1 MDVTHFGQAVD
12 TYVRPGTPPVAVRLL
27 DSADEIPDRARMPL
41 RDFGVKMPLC
51 QGMALARR
59 HGLVMAMGKD
69 DMLCPLGAVAMGL
82 LSAGEGFLDGRFG
95 IPYWASSQEATAG
108 LAQGMARLEYGRHT
122 HVVVA
127 PLERT
132 AFEPQVL
139 VVYGDPAQVGRMIQA
154 VVYVTGQPCGVAQ
167 HRRHRVCGTDR
178 EDIAHQ
184 PVPGCHCGCRRTRTR
199 TDAGSRDVT
208 GPAGQHCGGVC
219 RRLAGNSQAW
229 RQVSNQVVSHIRC
242 VYATQLR
249 AADRV
254 SQGRLSV
261 ARQLPAHGEVPAI
274 DFPCCPRDC
283 RTCRSVTNRACE
295 QAPASACGT

>member
-1 MDVTHFGQAVD
+1 MDLTHFGQAVD

-27 DSADEIPDRARMPL
+27 DSADEIPERARMPL

-154 VVYVTGQPCGVAQ
+154 VVYVTGQP
-167 HRRHRVCGTDR
+167 
-178 EDIAHQ
+178 
-184 PVPGCHCGCRRTRTR
+184 
-199 TDAGSRDVT
+199 
-208 GPAGQHCGGVC
+208 
-219 RRLAGNSQAW
+219 
-229 RQVSNQVVSHIRC
+229 VVSRSTGGTACAEQIARTLLTNQC
-242 VYATQLR
+242 QAVIAGAGERALALTQDHEMSL
-249 AADRV
+249 A
-254 SQGRLSV
+254 
-261 ARQLPAHGEVPAI
+261 LPARMAGAFADALQETHKRGVRYP
-274 DFPCCPRDC
+274 
-283 RTCRSVTNRACE
+283 TRSYLTFG
-295 QAPASACGT
+295 ASMPPNFERLTEYLKEDSQ